1 MSYYFFAAKK
11 NTTLILV
18 LLFTSILP
26 QLNANQNFPLMNR
39 TPTSFHIDYKET
51 NSELCMIGAYYDTD
65 KSSQRNNVTDD
76 RYCHPYTLFY
86 NSIFKDVKD
95 EELVIGEIGILHG
108 SSMLM
113 WREFFK
119 NASLYGFE
127 YDTNFINS
135 FKNNYDNDRIELVQ
149 INVHDQQSISEAFLS
164 TNVQYDLIIEDSTH
178 QFEDQL
184 RVIENVYSYLKPGG
198 MLIIEDIFKS
208 YNEQDYIE
216 RLKPILHN
224 FQDYYFVTLDH
235 KNRNS
240 TGWDNDKLFVLVKA
254 GATPIFKNKKKIT
267 IITPSIRPL
276 NLQKV
281 KESIDFNYVNEWII
295 VYDGKKILENPNQF
309 EDEGNPK
316 IKEYVHMSEGIS
328 GNPQRNFA
336 LDHIENE
343 DTYLYY
349 LDDDN
354 MIHKD
359 LYKLLDIIDDDK
371 IYTFDQENRING
383 NRIALTSIDSAMFL
397 VDFKLCKD
405 VRWVLDKYE
414 ADFYYINQCYS
425 QNKNKW
431 IYVNNV
437 LSRYNTL

>member
-1 MSYYFFAAKK
+1 MYYYFFAAKK
-11 NTTLILV
+11 NTTLILT
-18 LLFTSILP
+18 LLFICILP
-26 QLNANQNFPLMNR
+26 QLNANQNFPCMNR
-39 TPTSFHIDYKET
+39 AQTSFHIDYKET
-51 NSELCMIGAYYDTD
+51 KSELCMIGVYYDTY
-65 KSSQRNNVTDD
+65 KSWQLSNFWDGRH
-76 RYCHPYTLFY
+76 CHPYTRFY
-86 NSIFKDVKD
+86 NSLFKDVKD
-95 EELVIGEIGILHG
+95 EELVIGEIGILYG
-108 SSMLM
+108 SSMIL

-127 YDTNFINS
+127 HDNSFNYS

-198 MLIIEDIFKS
+198 MLVIEDIFKS
-208 YNEQDYIE
+208 YSEQNYIE

-240 TGWDNDKLFVLVKA
+240 AGWDNDKLFVLVKA

-267 IITPSIRPL
+267 IITPSIRPS
-276 NLQKV
+276 NLQKI

-295 VYDGKKILENPNQF
+295 VYDGKKIIENPNQF
-309 EDEGNPK
+309 EDEGNSK
-316 IKEYVHMSEGIS
+316 IKEYVHMSEGTS

-383 NRIALTSIDSAMFL
+383 NHIALGRIDTAMFL

-405 VRWVLDKYE
+405 IRWVLDKYE

-437 LSRYNTL
+437 LSTYNTL